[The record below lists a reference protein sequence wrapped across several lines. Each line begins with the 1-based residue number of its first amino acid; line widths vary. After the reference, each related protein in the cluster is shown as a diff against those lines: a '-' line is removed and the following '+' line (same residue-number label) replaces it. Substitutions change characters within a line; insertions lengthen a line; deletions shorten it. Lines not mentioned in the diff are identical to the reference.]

1 MKLRHMLAFLL
12 TFILVIGSIVP
23 AYASDATITQSY
35 YDIANRLKNTEVLTF
50 KSASLKLD
58 EYVTRQEAVSVTL
71 DLMGYDLS
79 KTKIYFVPYTDN
91 LVEVVIEGTKKNGE
105 KFSFSKLY
113 NEPLDL
119 VKRGF
124 KDVPEKAPQN
134 YKNAIVIAKALGVV
148 FGYNGNFAWDEVIT
162 ANEMYLLMLRVLN
175 YSNNTNVAA
184 VGLNKNI
191 HVGTKAKI
199 NRGQM
204 YQIIYNTLLAKEA
217 KTKKPLQDLLNVK
230 VNDVYAPVLQK
241 IDVYSESK
249 IVLTF
254 NEEIKKISNQD
265 VKITDSKGEEVKKF
279 SISKLDSN
287 VFQIKSSEFV
297 YDERYYVEIM
307 NIEDLSGNLT
317 SVSAS
322 FRGIKKDYTDFKIV
336 SIDVLFG
343 NEIRIRF
350 NKDIDK
356 YSLSNNSIE
365 IKDLGIK
372 EVEVS
377 DNYMKII
384 TEPMTKN
391 KTYELNFKSIKDW
404 AGNGLKT
411 KKYIVKSSSKYE
423 YQNVYKILD
432 VKSIGKNAI
441 KVIYEYEVDK
451 DFVEDIKNYKVDN
464 GLKINS
470 AKLLS
475 DNHTVILNTS
485 DQDNVYYTLQIK
497 NKVGASSSYYS
508 HHTFKGMKNNSS
520 NSYLYITSLDVRTNE
535 EIEVKFSRPVDIES
549 IMDTDNIYID
559 GLDILS
565 VEPVYHG
572 ISSSDYHKVFRI
584 KTSKQKA
591 NYYYKINFENIFD
604 ENGNLFKD
612 ISRYF
617 YGKTEDKTAPVVSS
631 YAYKQSKNE
640 IKIYFNER
648 VTRESVENI
657 SNYRIYGLS
666 TPPIKAT
673 LSDDER
679 SVVLEVDNLIMNK
692 KYTISVSNIEDLSG
706 NVMEATKI
714 ICH

>member
-1 MKLRHMLAFLL
+1 M
-12 TFILVIGSIVP
+12 
-23 AYASDATITQSY
+23 
-35 YDIANRLKNTEVLTF
+35 
-50 KSASLKLD
+50 
-58 EYVTRQEAVSVTL
+58 
-71 DLMGYDLS
+71 
-79 KTKIYFVPYTDN
+79 
-91 LVEVVIEGTKKNGE
+91 
-105 KFSFSKLY
+105 
-113 NEPLDL
+113 DL

-134 YKNAIVIAKALGVV
+134 YKNAIVMAKALGIV

-175 YSNNTNVAA
+175 YSNNTNAA
-184 VGLNKNI
+184 VVGLDKNVY
-191 HVGTKAKI
+191 VGTRAKI

-217 KTKKPLQDLLNVK
+217 RTQKPLQDLLNVK

-297 YDERYYVEIM
+297 YNERYYVEIM

-322 FRGIKKDYTDFKIV
+322 FRGIKKNYTDFKIV

-350 NKDIDK
+350 NKNIDK
-356 YSLSNNSIE
+356 YSLSNDSIE

-384 TEPMTKN
+384 TGPMTKN

-404 AGNGLKT
+404 AGNGLKI
-411 KKYIVKSSSKYE
+411 KKYIVKSSSKHE

-485 DQDNVYYTLQIK
+485 DQDNVYYALQIK
-497 NKVGASSSYYS
+497 NKVEASSSYYS
-508 HHTFKGMKNNSS
+508 RHTFKGMKKDSS
-520 NSYLYITSLDVRTNE
+520 NSYLYITSLDVRTNK

-572 ISSSDYHKVFRI
+572 IIISDYHKVFRI
-584 KTSKQKA
+584 KTSKQRLTT
-591 NYYYKINFENIFD
+591 I
-604 ENGNLFKD
+604 
-612 ISRYF
+612 
-617 YGKTEDKTAPVVSS
+617 
-631 YAYKQSKNE
+631 
-640 IKIYFNER
+640 IK
-648 VTRESVENI
+648 
-657 SNYRIYGLS
+657 
-666 TPPIKAT
+666 
-673 LSDDER
+673 
-679 SVVLEVDNLIMNK
+679 
-692 KYTISVSNIEDLSG
+692 
-706 NVMEATKI
+706 
-714 ICH
+714 